1 MKVTLKWLR
10 EYVDIDTPL
19 DEVCEKLTA
28 AGLEVA
34 DIRIIGGWKNVI
46 IGQITAVNPHP
57 NADRLRLATL
67 NLGTKEQTVVCGAP
81 NLNIGDKIAF
91 ASVGAEL
98 RDGHTGELAV
108 LKPAK
113 IRGVLSEG
121 MVCSEKELDISD
133 DHTKIIVLP
142 ADAPVGTDL
151 SDYMGDTVID
161 IDITPNRPDCLSV
174 LGIAR
179 EIAALTG
186 GKIKEPDAGYK
197 EGSEDINKSVS
208 VKIKAP
214 EFCPRYCASLLTN
227 VKLTPSPQ
235 WMQQRL
241 LACGMRPINNI
252 VDITN
257 YVMLEYGQPLHAFDF
272 KDVKDSKI
280 IVRRAREEE
289 EMRTLDGVDRKLNS
303 DMLVIADG
311 QRAVAVA
318 GIMGGEG
325 SEVNDNTNTVLIESA
340 NFNQAVIHKGSI
352 ELKLSSE
359 ASLRFEKG
367 LSRELPM
374 KALKRATYLMQEL
387 TGGEVARGIVDV
399 YPGEKT
405 AAPVLLPAGEVKR
418 LLGIDLSAEK
428 IVKMLESLGF
438 ECDKAGI
445 ASGKLT
451 VNVPW
456 WRTDINCAADL
467 VEEVARMYGYDNI
480 PMTMLSS
487 SLTEGGA
494 EPIIRLREKIREIL
508 VSCGFQ
514 EILTYSLTSKEINRK
529 LAPDLKYE
537 GPEPV
542 KISHPMSHE
551 LECLRTELR
560 SSVLATLARNQR
572 YQQKNIRFFEL
583 GRIFLPVDGKLPDE
597 KEKLCVMMGS
607 EQEEQFWRGQME
619 EVDFFIVK
627 GILETLLNKL
637 GISPDFAMSKDVSFM
652 NGKSADVI
660 VDNEAIGVVG
670 QLHPKVTAAFDING
684 AVYMFDLDVQR
695 LLELTSVSYNFSSPP
710 KYPGVSRDIA
720 LLIDDSIAYKQV
732 YDIIRGFALVQK
744 VSLFDIY
751 QGEQVSAGKKSLAI
765 RILYQAADHTLTDV
779 EIDKIQK
786 NMLEKLKREFSAELR
801 S

>member
-1 MKVTLKWLR
+1 MKVTLKWLA
-10 EYVDIDTPL
+10 EYVELNTSL
-19 DEVCEKLTA
+19 DDVCDKLTA

-34 DIRIIGGWKNVI
+34 EVRVIGGWKNVI
-46 IGQITAVNPHP
+46 IAQILAVNPHP

-67 NLGTKEQTVVCGAP
+67 NLGNREQTVVCGAP
-81 NLNIGDKIAF
+81 NLTIGDKIAF

-98 RDGHTGELAV
+98 RDGHTGKLEV

-121 MVCSEKELDISD
+121 MICSEKELDISD
-133 DHTKIIVLP
+133 DHTQIIVLP
-142 ADAPVGTDL
+142 ADATVGMNL

-179 EIAALTG
+179 EVAALTG
-186 GKIKEPDAGYK
+186 SKIKEPVAAYT
-197 EGSEDINKSVS
+197 ENNEDINASVS
-208 VKIKAP
+208 VEIKAP
-214 EFCPRYCASLLTN
+214 DLCPRYCASLLTN
-227 VKLTPSPQ
+227 VKLAPSPQ

-252 VDITN
+252 VDVTN

-272 KDVKDSKI
+272 KDVRDAKI
-280 IVRRAREEE
+280 IVRRAREDE
-289 EMRTLDGVDRKLNS
+289 EMTTLDGVDRKLNS

-325 SEVNDNTNTVLIESA
+325 SEVNENTSTVLIESA
-340 NFNQAVIHKGSI
+340 NFNQAVIHHGSV
-352 ELKLSSE
+352 ELKLVSE

-367 LSRELPM
+367 LSQELAM
-374 KALKRATYLMQEL
+374 KALKRATQLMQEL
-387 TGGEVARGIVDV
+387 TGGQVARGIIDV
-399 YPGEKT
+399 YPGKKEVP
-405 AAPVLLPAGEVKR
+405 PVLLPVGEIKR
-418 LLGIDLSAEK
+418 LLGIELAAEK
-428 IVKMLESLGF
+428 IVTMLESLGF
-438 ECDKAGI
+438 ECDKSGI
-445 ASGKLT
+445 ASGKIIVT
-451 VNVPW
+451 VPW

-487 SLTEGGA
+487 SLPEGGND
-494 EPIIRLREKIREIL
+494 PILSLRQKIGEIM
-508 VSCGFQ
+508 VSCAFQ
-514 EILTYSLTSKEINRK
+514 EILTYSLSNQESSRK
-529 LAPDLKYE
+529 LSPDLQYS

-542 KISHPMSHE
+542 KITHPMSRE

-560 SSVLATLARNQR
+560 SSMLSTLARNQR
-572 YQQKNIRFFEL
+572 YQQKNIRLFEL

-597 KEKLCVMMGS
+597 KEKLCAVLGT

-619 EVDFFIVK
+619 EVDFFTAK
-627 GILETLLNKL
+627 GVVMTLLNKL
-637 GISPDFAMSKDVSFM
+637 GINPDFTLSEDRSFAS
-652 NGKSADVI
+652 GKSADITVNGD
-660 VDNEAIGVVG
+660 VIGVVG
-670 QLHPKVTAAFDING
+670 ELHPKVISAFDING
-684 AVYMFDLDVQR
+684 SVYMFELDVEK
-695 LLELTSVSYNFSSPP
+695 LLALSAQSYNFTSPP

-720 LLIDDSIAYKQV
+720 LIIDDSIV
-732 YDIIRGFALVQK
+732 YRQIYDVIKDFPLVTRI
-744 VSLFDIY
+744 SLFDIY
-751 QGEQVSAGKKSLAI
+751 QGEQVPAGKKSLAI
-765 RILYQAADHTLTDV
+765 RILYQTADHTLTDI

-786 NMLEKLKREFSAELR
+786 NMLDSLKKEFNADLR

>member
-1 MKVTLKWLR
+1 MKVTLKWLN
-10 EYVDIDTPL
+10 EYVDINTSL
-19 DEVCEKLTA
+19 DDVCDKLTA

-34 DIRIIGGWKNVI
+34 EVRVIGGWKNVI
-46 IGQITAVNPHP
+46 IAQILAVNPHP

-67 NLGTKEQTVVCGAP
+67 NLGDKEQTVVCGAP
-81 NLNIGDKIAF
+81 NLNIGDRIAF

-121 MVCSEKELDISD
+121 MICSEKELDISD
-133 DHTKIIVLP
+133 DHTQIIVLP
-142 ADAPVGTDL
+142 ADAPVGTGL
-151 SDYMGDTVID
+151 SDYMGDTLID

-174 LGIAR
+174 IGIAR

-186 GKIKEPDAGYK
+186 SKLKEPEAAYK
-197 EGSEDINKSVS
+197 EGNEDIKSSVS
-208 VKIKAP
+208 VEIKAP
-214 EFCPRYCASLLTN
+214 DLCPRYCASLLTN
-227 VKLTPSPQ
+227 VKLAPSPQ

-252 VDITN
+252 VDVTN

-280 IVRRAREEE
+280 IVRRAREDE

-325 SEVNDNTNTVLIESA
+325 SEVNEDTSTVLIESA
-340 NFNQAVIHKGSI
+340 NFNQATIHKGSI

-367 LSRELPM
+367 LSRELAV
-374 KALKRATYLMQEL
+374 KALKRATQLMQEL
-387 TGGEVARGIVDV
+387 TGGEVARGIIDV

-405 AAPVLLPAGEVKR
+405 VPPVLLPVGEVKR
-418 LLGIDLSAEK
+418 LLGIELSAEK

-438 ECDKAGI
+438 ECDKTGI

-451 VNVPW
+451 VAVPW

-467 VEEVARMYGYDNI
+467 VEEVARMYGFDNI

-487 SLTEGGA
+487 SLPEGGND
-494 EPIIRLREKIREIL
+494 PVITLRQKIREIM

-514 EILTYSLTSKEINRK
+514 EILTYSLSSKETSRK
-529 LAPDLKYE
+529 LAPDMQYD

-542 KISHPMSHE
+542 KIAHPMSRE
-551 LECLRTELR
+551 LECLRMELR
-560 SSVLATLARNQR
+560 SGLLSTLARNQR

-583 GRIFLPVDGKLPDE
+583 GRVFLPVDGKLPDE
-597 KEKLCVMMGS
+597 QEKLCVVIGA

-619 EVDFFIVK
+619 EVDFFIAK
-627 GILETLLNKL
+627 GILETVLNKL
-637 GISPDFAMSKDVSFM
+637 GVNPDFIISSDKSFI
-652 NGKSADVI
+652 NGSSAEVI
-660 VDNEAIGVVG
+660 VNSDVIGVVG
-670 QLHPKVTAAFDING
+670 ELHPRVTAAFDING
-684 AVYMFDLDVQR
+684 PVYMFELDVQK
-695 LLELTSVSYNFSSPP
+695 LLSLVSVSYNFSSPP
-710 KYPGVSRDIA
+710 KYPGASRDIA
-720 LLIDDSIAYKQV
+720 LLIDDAITYGQV
-732 YDIIRGFALVQK
+732 YDVIKSFSLVLK
-744 VSLFDIY
+744 VALFDIY
-751 QGEQVSAGKKSLAI
+751 QGEQVPAGKKSLAI
-765 RILYQAADHTLTDV
+765 RIVYQAADHTLTDI
-779 EIDKIQK
+779 ETDKIQK
-786 NMLEKLKREFSAELR
+786 NMLDKLKQEFNAELR